1 MKNILILFC
10 SVLLL
15 TSCHIQQATSIISF
29 VDYNSKKN
37 KTDYLYFPYGDVS
50 LLGKWVETKYDS
62 NSKQQY
68 FTNQDSVIIAIAFG
82 PCNKF
87 EFNADGNKKG
97 FEFLEAF
104 YNWESKYFIEEH
116 NLLVE
121 KIEEDTTTNFI
132 LWHVESEDRKLD
144 TYLLF
149 GISPNCSFSNFSIQ
163 ATKKWSSE
171 KKIEFLKNLY
181 LNESN

>member
-15 TSCHIQQATSIISF
+15 TSCHIQHATSILTSA
-29 VDYNSKKN
+29 DYDSNED
-37 KTDYLYFPYGDVS
+37 KTDYLYLPYGKVS
-50 LLGKWVETKYDS
+50 LPGKWLKKEYDS

-104 YNWESKYFIEEH
+104 YNWDSKYFIEEH
-116 NLLVE
+116 KLLVE

-132 LWHVESEDRKLD
+132 LWHVESEDRKFD
-144 TYLLF
+144 TYLF
-149 GISPNCSFSNFSIQ
+149 SGISPNCIFSNFSIQ
-163 ATKKWSSE
+163 ATKKWSRE
-171 KKIEFLKNLY
+171 KKIEFLQNLY